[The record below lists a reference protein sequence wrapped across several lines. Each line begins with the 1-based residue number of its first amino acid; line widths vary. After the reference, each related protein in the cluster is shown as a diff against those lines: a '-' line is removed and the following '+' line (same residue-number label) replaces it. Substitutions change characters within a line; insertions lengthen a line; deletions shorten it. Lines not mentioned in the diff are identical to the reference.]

1 MLTRPILSAEE
12 ARTVV
17 AAGKAESE
25 KQGWRI
31 TIAVVDESG
40 LLMHL
45 ERMDGAVPQS
55 PDVAIRKARTSAL
68 TRTSTKILEDVAK
81 ERPGTLTFPDRLPVQ
96 GGIPLMYQGQCVG
109 AIGVSGAKSPE
120 DEVVALAAAAGLPR

>member
-1 MLTRPILSAEE
+1 MFTKLCLSADD
-12 ARTVV
+12 AQKMV
-17 AAGKAESE
+17 AACKTEAE
-25 KQGWRI
+25 KNQWRVS
-31 TIAVVDESG
+31 IAVVDEAG
-40 LLMHL
+40 LLIHL

-81 ERPGTLTFPDRLPVQ
+81 DRPATLTFPDRLPVQ
-96 GGIPLMYQGQCVG
+96 GGIPLMYEGACVG

-120 DEVVALAAAAGLPR
+120 DEVVALAGAAVLA